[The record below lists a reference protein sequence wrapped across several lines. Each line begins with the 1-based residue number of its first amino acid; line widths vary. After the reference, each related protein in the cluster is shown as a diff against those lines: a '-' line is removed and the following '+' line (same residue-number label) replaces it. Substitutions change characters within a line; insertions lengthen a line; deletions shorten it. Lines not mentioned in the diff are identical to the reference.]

1 MLTVIAAG
9 EGGIFAP
16 MLKRTENGPAE
27 VYFMK
32 NTAAL
37 KKLRRLGISGAVVA
51 PSAMAMTKATVYAPD
66 WKNYLRLLPRIIERR
81 AELPLDELFISA
93 EPEEAA
99 EIIELCADCARLFT
113 IISSREL
120 KSEVF
125 DSLYFNKGLILRRI
139 SAPGSRV
146 GRRALCLTDGG
157 RIPLG
162 VESVELSSLGKTRLY
177 GELDFL
183 CEVGLIPTAELYS
196 LAGLPLPETVSR
208 EEWGSEIFY
217 LDIAGN
223 L

>member
-9 EGGIFAP
+9 ESGIFAP
-16 MLKRTENGPAE
+16 ALKRTENGPAE
-27 VYFMK
+27 IYFIK
-32 NTAAL
+32 NPTAI
-37 KKLRRLGISGAVVA
+37 KKLRRLGISSAVVA
-51 PSAMAMTKATVYAPD
+51 PSAMAMAKATVYAPD
-66 WKNYLRLLPRIIERR
+66 RKNYLRLLPRIIERR

-113 IISSREL
+113 VISGREL
-120 KSEVF
+120 KSDVF

-146 GRRALCLTDGG
+146 GRRALCLTAGG
-157 RIPLG
+157 RAPLG
-162 VESVELSSLGKTRLY
+162 VESVELSRLGKTRLS

-183 CEVGLIPTAELYS
+183 REVGIFPTAELYS
-196 LAGLPLPETVSR
+196 LAGLPLPETIVSK
-208 EEWGSEIFY
+208 ECGGEIFY